1 MAKKEKEVIDT
12 SIGKEKALELA
23 LSQIE
28 KQFGKGAVMK
38 LGEFKT
44 TDVEAINKLRCSIRN
59 WWYTKRK
66 NNRNIWSRIIW

>member
-28 KQFGKGAVMK
+28 KLNDKGFR
-38 LGEFKT
+38 LE
-44 TDVEAINKLRCSIRN
+44 INSGIAAGQEIFR
-59 WWYTKRK
+59 THVH
-66 NNRNIWSRIIW
+66 IIPYYDD